1 MSAPVWLTRDQV
13 LAFHEEQLRE
23 HGGLAGIRDVNALE
37 SALGRPLNLFAYEKP
52 DMAAL
57 AAAYAYGIAKNH
69 PFNDGN
75 KRLAFIC
82 AYVFLGLNGI
92 QITMT
97 EMEAVEVVLALAAGE
112 MSEEAF
118 ADYLRKHSG

>member
-1 MSAPVWLTRDQV
+1 
-13 LAFHEEQLRE
+13 
-23 HGGLAGIRDVNALE
+23 
-37 SALGRPLNLFAYEKP
+37 
-52 DMAAL
+52 MAAL